1 MNRFKHLLM
10 TGIIMSGLV
19 LLSGCSAAML
29 SEALQEAGARAR
41 AAAEAVATA
50 LATTAPAARAAEP
63 EAAPAQATP
72 RSPRGQAAVPTL
84 QPTPTALPREAR
96 SALDQEEQVL
106 INLYER
112 ANPAVVFI
120 EVRRGAVR
128 AGNGSGFVIEPDGF
142 IVTNNH
148 VVEGA
153 TRVDVIFADGVRT
166 RAQIVGRDP
175 YSDLALL
182 KVNRTG
188 LPFLELADSNEVKV
202 GQRVV
207 AIGNPFGLAGTM
219 TLGIVSALGRTLS
232 EAASDGGSYANPD
245 IIQTDAAINPGN
257 SGGPLL
263 DLRGRVIG
271 VNTAIRTS
279 APSVL
284 GQAVNSGIGFA
295 VPSNTVRRVVRALR
309 EEGRVRYPFLGIQG
323 AVRVSEVAEEL
334 DIPLTDGVMV
344 LGVRRGGPVARAG
357 LRGAEVDAR
366 GNIVRAGDVIIAFN
380 GKPIRDYEDLI
391 STLVATTQPGDKVK
405 LKIWREGRTLE
416 LEVVLDERP
425 E

>member
-148 VVEGA
+148 VVE
-153 TRVDVIFADGVRT
+153 VQ
-166 RAQIVGRDP
+166 RALMSSSPTVCARGHKL
-175 YSDLALL
+175 SGE
-182 KVNRTG
+182 THT
-188 LPFLELADSNEVKV
+188 
-202 GQRVV
+202 
-207 AIGNPFGLAGTM
+207 AIWRCSRST
-219 TLGIVSALGRTLS
+219 ALGCLS
-232 EAASDGGSYANPD
+232 WS
-245 IIQTDAAINPGN
+245 
-257 SGGPLL
+257 
-263 DLRGRVIG
+263 
-271 VNTAIRTS
+271 
-279 APSVL
+279 
-284 GQAVNSGIGFA
+284 
-295 VPSNTVRRVVRALR
+295 
-309 EEGRVRYPFLGIQG
+309 
-323 AVRVSEVAEEL
+323 
-334 DIPLTDGVMV
+334 
-344 LGVRRGGPVARAG
+344 
-357 LRGAEVDAR
+357 
-366 GNIVRAGDVIIAFN
+366 
-380 GKPIRDYEDLI
+380 
-391 STLVATTQPGDKVK
+391 
-405 LKIWREGRTLE
+405 
-416 LEVVLDERP
+416 
-425 E
+425 

>member
-1 MNRFKHLLM
+1 MNRARHLLL
-10 TGIIMSGLV
+10 TGIIVSGLIF
-19 LLSGCSAAML
+19 LSGCSEAAFSEML
-29 SEALQEAGARAR
+29 REAGSRAR
-41 AAAEAVATA
+41 AAAEAAATA
-50 LATTAPAARAAEP
+50 LATTAPTARAAEP
-63 EAAPAQATP
+63 ETARAQATP
-72 RSPRGQAAVPTL
+72 RASRERAALPTP
-84 QPTPTALPREAR
+84 QPTPTALSREAR

-106 INLYER
+106 VNLYER
-112 ANPAVVFI
+112 ANPAVVFV
-120 EVRRGAVR
+120 EVRRGTVR
-128 AGNGSGFVIEPDGF
+128 AGNGSGFVIDPEGF

-148 VVEGA
+148 VVDGA
-153 TRVDVIFADGVRT
+153 TRVDIIFSDGVRT

-188 LPFLELADSNEVKV
+188 LPFLELADSSEIKV

-284 GQAVNSGIGFA
+284 GQAVNSGVGFA

-323 AVRVSEVAEEL
+323 AVRVSDVAEDL

-344 LGVRRGGPVARAG
+344 LAVRRGGPVARAG

-366 GNIVRAGDVIIAFN
+366 GNIVRPGDVIVAFN

-391 STLVATTQPGDKVK
+391 STLVATTQPGDKVT
-405 LKIWREGRTLE
+405 LRVWREGRTLE
-416 LEVVLDERP
+416 LEVTLDERP